1 MVTMLSI
8 IRYRTSTWITVTNGK
23 PDSLHKYFTVHM
35 IYEKLHTTS
44 HGSHAEPILIRSSIP
59 RVLRRPRLTISI
71 YSSELQVMLPY
82 HNLDLD
88 VECYHFSDLTTY
100 IMKTRTFMIDGWC
113 SSIDRSSW
121 LNFTQWHWPRY
132 ACHHL
137 DWVWRW
143 DDCRCV
149 IVPSVKRS
157 EFPLSCG
164 HLAFKAV
171 QWPPTPII

>member
-1 MVTMLSI
+1 MLSI

-44 HGSHAEPILIRSSIP
+44 HGSHAEPILIRSSVP
-59 RVLRRPRLTISI
+59 RGLRRPQLTISI

-82 HNLDLD
+82 HYLNLD

-100 IMKTRTFMIDGWC
+100 IMKNRTFMIDRWC

-121 LNFTQWHWPRY
+121 LNVEN
-132 ACHHL
+132 
-137 DWVWRW
+137 VWRVLCNDTDRGMPATTW
-143 DDCRCV
+143 
-149 IVPSVKRS
+149 I
-157 EFPLSCG
+157 G
-164 HLAFKAV
+164 HGGEIAAV
-171 QWPPTPII
+171 LLCLL